1 VIIFGNFNIIP
12 TASEF
17 EALVTCN
24 YSYVIQQNTNIS
36 LKNSE
41 GSACMDN
48 IWLSSEA
55 QALSTGRIYSQH
67 KNQTVI
73 FFCLG
78 NSGVIRD
85 KLSSMWIP
93 AGWTWGG
100 LVSDHCPI
108 WIEFDL
114 S

>member
-1 VIIFGNFNIIP
+1 VGIIFGFHPKRKLRVQVESTRKIN
-12 TASEF
+12 
-17 EALVTCN
+17 LN
-24 YSYVIQQNTNIS
+24 YY
-36 LKNSE
+36 L
-41 GSACMDN
+41 
-48 IWLSSEA
+48 
-55 QALSTGRIYSQH
+55 
-67 KNQTVI
+67 
-73 FFCLG
+73 CLG

-85 KLSSMWIP
+85 NLTSLWIP